1 MMQQS
6 MINVKG
12 GMIKQML
19 GVKLTADQYAKLD
32 TFTAQVNKIVSD
44 ALAWQV
50 LEPEYV
56 KLYADAYTE
65 EELDGIAAFLRI
77 CERASD
83 GEKGPGADAAV
94 GRNGATAP
102 AGRRATDSA
111 VNERVHHRS
120 RFGNQEAEKLKSCP
134 KAPPRCRR

>member
-1 MMQQS
+1 MH
-6 MINVKG
+6 
-12 GMIKQML
+12 
-19 GVKLTADQYAKLD
+19 
-32 TFTAQVNKIVSD
+32 AQINKIVSG

-65 EELDGIAAFLRI
+65 EELDGSVDFCEI

-83 GEKGPGADAAV
+83 GEEHPGADAAV
-94 GRNGATAP
+94 GRNGTTAP
-102 AGRRATDSA
+102 AGGRAKDSA

-120 RFGNQEAEKLKSCP
+120 CFGNQEAEN
-134 KAPPRCRR
+134 